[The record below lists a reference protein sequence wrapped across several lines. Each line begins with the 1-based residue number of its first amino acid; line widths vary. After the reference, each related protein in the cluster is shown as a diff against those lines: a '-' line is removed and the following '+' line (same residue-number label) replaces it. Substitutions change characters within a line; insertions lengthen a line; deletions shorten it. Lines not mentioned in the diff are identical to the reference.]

1 MGIALVRLPA
11 HEVNLIIY
19 AGRITRD
26 EGVRFYSEL
35 DPDNPADAARW
46 LTYIDDDAD
55 FTDIPVTA
63 FAETKHVLI
72 PKLKRMRERPGYCSA
87 VVCSTSHCE
96 MIVNFWRAYV
106 ERDPE
111 YVSHP
116 EFFSNLKDA
125 CDWLRLPDAG
135 CAGVAD
141 AIRAQH
147 VVRRQAP
154 QSEPADRGPRPE
166 PETR

>member
-11 HEVNLIIY
+11 QQVNLILY
-19 AGRITRD
+19 AGRITRE

-35 DPDNPADAARW
+35 DPDNPADPPRW

-55 FTDIPVTA
+55 FTDVPVTA

-125 CDWLRLPDAG
+125 CDWLRLPDPG
-135 CAGVAD
+135 CAAIAD
-141 AIRAQH
+141 AIRTQH
-147 VVRRQAP
+147 LQAS
-154 QSEPADRGPRPE
+154 QAERPARAGDGLRPE
-166 PETR
+166 HETR